1 MNNGIYTD
9 WRVTTAKLAVCLSL
23 LAAMQVAGA
32 DMAMAADGS
41 LGGGFDSIQNAFQAI
56 IDFIDGP
63 FGRLFAI
70 IAVTGLGFLAFAG
83 RLSWFFAGSVILGI
97 GLVFGAQS
105 IVDQLVSTVGHK

>member
-1 MNNGIYTD
+1 MNYGINTN

-32 DMAMAADGS
+32 DMAMADGVN
-41 LGGGFDSIQNAFQAI
+41 GAFKPIETVFKAI
-56 IDFIDGP
+56 VDFIDGP
-63 FGRLFAI
+63 FGRLFAT
-70 IAVTGLGFLAFAG
+70 IAVVGLGFLAFAG

-105 IVDQLVSTVGHK
+105 IVDQLVSTVSQQ